1 MSSSP
6 FSSDLSRPA
15 APSGLL
21 CDLLAM
27 PEKTRIATV
36 RPTFGW
42 IPGGGRPGPAQQA
55 YQVRV
60 VPASDGNGGVL
71 WDTGTVVS
79 SSSLNIEYA
88 GEPLAWGGSYGW
100 TVRTWAAGSDL
111 SGQAA
116 SPWAALRYF
125 TLADRA
131 PSGPVP
137 KGGGGE
143 GGDNEPVSVYR
154 TEVRPVASVRMERG
168 LADGRGGWTIDFGK
182 QAFGW
187 LELDLEAP
195 ANLDGSHVTVRLGEA
210 WRDGALDRT
219 PPGSVRYAESV
230 VTLRAGRHRYRV
242 KTSADERNTAGLAA
256 IRLPAALGVVLP
268 FRFVEVETPAGAA
281 GVVLHAA
288 TLMRVQYPFDDSAA
302 RFRSSSPELD
312 AVWELCRYSMLAT
325 SFAGYYVDGDRERI
339 PYEADAFINQLGHYA
354 VDREF
359 SLARRTHEYLLAHPT
374 WPTEWKQHSIL
385 IAWADYEATGDA
397 RSLLRHYDCLKNEK
411 LLSQYERA
419 DGLLVTGNLRE
430 LQGGR
435 TDCGDIVD
443 WPLCERD
450 GYEFRLVNTVVNAF
464 HYRTL
469 ALMGKIARA
478 VGNDRDAGEFASRA
492 TAFYGRFNEVFFDAG
507 RDGGVYVDG
516 EGSGHASLHANLFP
530 LAFGLV
536 PAERRA
542 SVVAFIR
549 SRGMACSVYP
559 AQFLLEGL
567 FESGVP
573 GAAEYAVGLMTGGG
587 RRSWRNMLDHDAT
600 ITWEAWDQS
609 FKPNQD
615 WNHAWGAVPANIV
628 MRYVLGVRPL
638 EPGYG
643 RILVAPQLGTLTMA
657 EGTVP
662 TIRGPV
668 RVRAWRDA
676 EGREGRTHCEVE
688 TPANVTVAAP

>member
-1 MSSSP
+1 MPSSP
-6 FSSDLSRPA
+6 FSSDLSRPP

-27 PEKTRIATV
+27 PGKTRIATL

-42 IPGGGRPGPAQQA
+42 IPGGGKPGPAQQA

-60 VPASDGNGGVL
+60 ALGPAGNGTAL

-88 GEPLAWGGSYGW
+88 GEPLAWGGAWCW
-100 TVRTWAAGSDL
+100 TVRTWATGSDL
-111 SGQAA
+111 SEQAA
-116 SPWAALRYF
+116 SPWAAPQYF

-137 KGGGGE
+137 KGGG
-143 GGDNEPVSVYR
+143 DNEPVSVYQP
-154 TEVRPVASVRMERG
+154 EVHPVASVRLERD
-168 LADGRGGWTIDFGK
+168 LAGGRGWTIDFGK

-195 ANLDGSHVTVRLGEA
+195 SNPGGSPVTVRLGEA

-242 KTSADERNTAGLAA
+242 ETPADERNTTWPAA

-268 FRFVEVETPAGAA
+268 FRFAEVEADSS
-281 GVVLHAA
+281 GVVLHEAF
-288 TLMRVQYPFDDSAA
+288 LMRVQYPFDEHAA
-302 RFRSSSPELD
+302 AFRSSSPELD

-339 PYEADAFINQLGHYA
+339 PYEADAFINQLSHYA

-397 RSLLRHYDCLKNEK
+397 RSLRRHYGCLKNEK

-450 GYEFRLVNTVVNAF
+450 GYDFRLVNTVVNAF

-469 ALMGKIARA
+469 VLMEKIARA
-478 VGNDRDAGEFASRA
+478 VGNDRDAEAFASRA
-492 TAFYGRFNEVFFDAG
+492 AAFYDRFNEVLFDAG
-507 RDGGVYVDG
+507 RDGGVYIDG
-516 EGSGHASLHANLFP
+516 EGSDHASLHANLFP

-542 SVVAFIR
+542 GVVAFIR

-573 GAAEYAVGLMTGGG
+573 GAAEYAIGLMAGGG
-587 RRSWRNMLDHDAT
+587 LRSWRNMLDHDAT

-615 WNHAWGAVPANIV
+615 WNHAWGAAPANIIT
-628 MRYVLGVRPL
+628 RYVLGVRPL

-643 RILVAPQLGTLTMA
+643 RILVAPQLGTLTKA

-676 EGREGRTHCEVE
+676 GGSTHCEVE
-688 TPANVTVAAP
+688 APANVTVSALA